1 MSHDLDQVEEAVKAA
16 PDRSWVGDVPRE
28 VSADTLARLEGYAA
42 EIFATFGMEMD
53 SPSTKDTPR
62 RFIQAMADVTRGYEG
77 DPKLL
82 TIFPTECRGGP
93 DCRISQ
99 IVEGPI
105 PFFAL
110 CEHHALPFYG
120 FAHVAYIAHE
130 HIVGLSKLT
139 RLVNV
144 YARRFTVQERVGQE
158 VADWMVHQL
167 KPHGVAVHLS
177 AIHMCTRMRGV
188 RDQTSRTSS
197 SYWRGAYEE
206 DPALRQ
212 EFLVTVA
219 RNALG

>member
-1 MSHDLDQVEEAVKAA
+1 MSDESGQLGRAEKSG
-16 PDRSWVGDVPRE
+16 PDRSWIGDTRRE
-28 VSADTLARLEGYAA
+28 LTPETLARFEGYAL
-42 EIFATFGMEMD
+42 EIFAAFGMELG

-62 RFIQAMADVTRGYEG
+62 RFIQALADVTRGYEG
-77 DPKLL
+77 DSKLL

-105 PFFAL
+105 PFFSL

-144 YARRFTVQERVGQE
+144 YSRRFTVQERVGQE

-167 KPHGVAVHLS
+167 EPHGVAVHLS
-177 AIHMCTRMRGV
+177 AIHLCTRMRGV
-188 RDQTSRTSS
+188 RDETSRTSS

-212 EFLVTVA
+212 EFLSAVS
-219 RNALG
+219 RNPLG